1 MRRECSFTF
10 SRMFTLSCAGEERE
24 RGGKRNLNDSDGVT
38 SRKIYIKPR
47 LCSSLSPPRSCSGRI
62 IPRIIQI
69 SLINSMRS
77 CGARSLIKVIIFSPS
92 VETRGRANTGCR
104 DNEKTLGSESKL
116 FIFFFSKVF

>member
-47 LCSSLSPPRSCSGRI
+47 LCSSLSPFVLAPGVLYPESVFG
-62 IPRIIQI
+62 I
-69 SLINSMRS
+69 SLTI
-77 CGARSLIKVIIFSPS
+77 
-92 VETRGRANTGCR
+92 
-104 DNEKTLGSESKL
+104 
-116 FIFFFSKVF
+116 